1 MKVSDQSGSTMLP
14 RADLPDEELLDAFQ
28 FAAFGYFLDA
38 TNPSNGLVPDTSRE
52 GSPCSIAVVG
62 FALSCYP
69 VGVTRGWMSHQDAIE
84 RVLTTLRFF
93 LASPQGCERDT
104 TGFKGFY
111 YHFLDMHSGLRVWQC
126 ELSLID
132 TTLLLAGVLTAARFF
147 DGPDAGEREIRR
159 LADAFYQR
167 IDWDW
172 ARDGEPTVSQGWRP
186 ESGFIR
192 YRWEGYSEATILYI
206 LALASPTHPLHPNS
220 YRAWSLTYQWERI
233 YGNDCLYAGPLFI
246 HLFSHAWIDLRGI
259 RDRFCASRATDYFEN
274 TRHAIAIQREYARLN
289 PKGFAAYS
297 CDIWGL
303 TACDGPQGEV
313 MTAAGYNRPLFGYS
327 ARGVPYGPDDGT
339 LAPWVPL
346 ACAAFEPA
354 VALASTRVL
363 LEKYPNV
370 LRGGRFAGAFN
381 PSLLDDSQNPE
392 GWVSEGC
399 FGLDQGLLVMMIENY
414 RTSLIWRLMSEVPA
428 IRTGLAKAG
437 FRGGWLA

>member
-1 MKVSDQSGSTMLP
+1 MPP
-14 RADLPDEELLDAFQ
+14 RADLPDEELLDALQ
-28 FAAFGYFLDA
+28 FAAFGYFVD
-38 TNPSNGLVPDTSRE
+38 TINPSNGLVPDTSRG

-69 VGVTRGWMSHQDAIE
+69 IGVTRGWMSREDAVD

-93 LASPQGCERDT
+93 LASPQGSEPDT

-111 YHFLDMHSGLRVWQC
+111 YHFLDMHSGRRVWQC

-132 TTLLLAGVLTAARFF
+132 TTLLLAGVLTAARHF

-159 LADAFYQR
+159 LADAFYHR

-186 ESGFIR
+186 ECGFIR
-192 YRWEGYSEATILYI
+192 YRWEGYSEAAILYV
-206 LALASPTHPLHPNS
+206 LGLASPTHPLHPDS
-220 YRAWSLTYQWERI
+220 FRAWSVTYQWERI
-233 YGNDCLYAGPLFI
+233 YRNDCLYAGPLFI
-246 HLFSHAWIDLRGI
+246 HLFSHAWIDFRGI
-259 RDRFCASRATDYFEN
+259 RDEFCASRGTDYFEN

-289 PKGFAAYS
+289 PNGFAGYS
-297 CDIWGL
+297 RDIWGL
-303 TACDGPQGEV
+303 TACDGPLGV
-313 MTAAGYNRPLFGYS
+313 VPTAAGYDRPLFGYS

-339 LAPWVPL
+339 LAPWVAL

-354 VALASTRVL
+354 AALASTRVV
-363 LEKYPNV
+363 LETYPNV
-370 LRGGRFAGAFN
+370 LREGRFAGAFN
-381 PSLLDDSQNPE
+381 PSLADDGLNPE

-399 FGLDQGLLVMMIENY
+399 YGLDQGLLVVMIENC
-414 RTSLIWRLMSEVPA
+414 RTGLIWRLMRSAPA
-428 IRTGLAKAG
+428 IRQGLNKAG